1 MNTERSHDLFV
12 HAQKL
17 IPGGVNSPVRACRNV
32 HADPLFIADARGSHL
47 TTADGEDVIDFLGS
61 WGPMLVG
68 HAHPEVTD
76 AICRAAARGT
86 SYGAPCEDEVRLAEE
101 VCAALPSVEM
111 VRMVNSGTEATM
123 SALRLARGVT
133 GRDKMIKFI
142 GGYHGHGD
150 AFLASAGSGVAT
162 FSIPGTPGV
171 PAATVADTLLA
182 PYNDLDA
189 VKALFEAWPDQIA
202 ALFVEPVAG
211 NMGLMLPQPGFLRGL
226 RELCTKYGALLV
238 FDEVI
243 TGFRLSY
250 AGAQGRFDIMPD
262 LTTFGK
268 IIGGGLPV
276 GAYGGR
282 ADIMRHIAPEGE
294 VYQAGTLSGNPL
306 AMAAGLATLNIL
318 KHADYAGLEA
328 RVHAFVEEL
337 QEILKEKGV
346 PVQIPHIASLFTVY
360 FTEAPLVDFASVQT
374 TDQKLFE
381 TFYKQMRAQ
390 GIFMAPS
397 AFEANMLSFAHSDD
411 DFAKALEAA
420 RHVKF

>member
-1 MNTERSHDLFV
+1 MNTKRSHDLFV
-12 HAQKL
+12 RAQKL

-32 HADPLFIADARGSHL
+32 HADPLFIASARGSHL
-47 TTADGEDVIDFLGS
+47 TTADGDDVIDFLGS

-318 KHADYAGLEA
+318 KHADYAVLEA

-346 PVQIPHIASLFTVY
+346 SVQIPHIASLFTVY

-374 TDQKLFE
+374 TDQKLCE
-381 TFYKQMRAQ
+381 SFYKQMREQ

-397 AFEANMLSFAHSDD
+397 AFEANMLSFAHTDE
-411 DFAKALEAA
+411 DFEKALEAA